1 MTLAG
6 LAARNV
12 LRNKFRTILT
22 VIGVAVALMTF
33 VLLRTVISSWEAA
46 AQYAAKDRIAT
57 RHKVS
62 FVVTLPRH
70 YVDTIRNDVRGVKAA
85 TFANWFGGKDP
96 RDPDNFFAT
105 IAVDPASFLEVY
117 DEIEMPAAQRTG
129 WIEDRRGAILGRSLA
144 TKLKAK
150 VGDRISLTGTIYPGT
165 WTFNVS
171 GIYTSTR
178 KSVDQSTFWFH
189 WDYLDQSLDED
200 RRGEVGWIIARVDD
214 AAHGA
219 DISRSIDRIFDQR
232 DTQTLT
238 MSERAM
244 NLSFMAM
251 FSAILTAVDGVS
263 VIILIIL
270 VMILGNTVAMGVRER
285 TNEYGVLRALGFSPG
300 HIRFFILGEGVTL
313 GLLAGLLGVV
323 LAYPLVNGL
332 MSRFIEENMGGM
344 FPFFRVQPGTMLAAM
359 GFAMLLGLVAAAI
372 PAWRASRLTTVEALR
387 RVN

>member
-1 MTLAG
+1 MTLAS

-22 VIGVAVALMTF
+22 VVGVAVALIAF

-46 AQYAAKDRIAT
+46 AQFAAKDRIAT

-62 FVVTLPRH
+62 FVVQLPKH
-70 YVDTIRNDVRGVKAA
+70 YVDVIRNEVRGVKAA

-96 RDPDNFFAT
+96 REPDNFFAT
-105 IAVDPASFLEVY
+105 IAVDPPSFLEVY
-117 DEIEMPAAQRTG
+117 DEIEMPAEQRAN
-129 WIEDRRGAILGRSLA
+129 WLEDRRGALIGKSLA
-144 TKLKAK
+144 TKLRVKP
-150 VGDRISLTGTIYPGT
+150 GDRISLTGTIYPGT

-171 GIYTSTR
+171 AIYTSTR
-178 KSVDQSTFWFH
+178 KSIDQSTFWFH
-189 WDYLDQSLDED
+189 WDYLDQSIDED
-200 RRGEVGWIIARVDD
+200 RRGEIGWIIARVDD

-219 DISRSIDRIFDQR
+219 DISRSIDRIFDER
-232 DTQTLT
+232 DVQTLT

-263 VIILIIL
+263 IIILIIL

-313 GLLAGLLGVV
+313 GILAGLLGVG
-323 LAYPLVNGL
+323 LSYPLVNGG

-344 FPFFRVQPGTMLAAM
+344 FPYFRIEPSVAAVAM
-359 GFAMLLGLVAAAI
+359 GLAIVLGGVAALMPAI
-372 PAWRASRLTTVEALR
+372 RAGRIPVVDALR
-387 RVN
+387 RID